1 MARAAVQVIILNTF
15 RRFSAVAPAVG
26 PAWTF
31 TNLKGF
37 CSFEDVAPTLLEV
50 DLETKVSPFSYYQCL
65 VPDTSVLVRD
75 YRGLKVDSPEG
86 KVIK

>member
-1 MARAAVQVIILNTF
+1 MAQAAVQVIILNTF
-15 RRFSAVAPAVG
+15 GRFSAVAQAVG

-37 CSFEDVAPTLLEV
+37 CSFKDVVLTLLEV

-65 VPDTSVLVRD
+65 IPDTSVLVRV
-75 YRGLKVDSPEG
+75 YWGLKVDSPEG

>member
-15 RRFSAVAPAVG
+15 GRFSAVAQAVD

-31 TNLKGF
+31 TNLEGF

-65 VPDTSVLVRD
+65 PPNTSVLVRA
-75 YRGLKVDSPEG
+75 YWGLKVDSPEG